1 VQEGSFGT
9 SGEPALKE
17 PDNPP
22 DEAVRLQT
30 LRSLNVL
37 DTPPDERFD
46 RVTRVAKRLF
56 GVPIALVS
64 LVDHNRQW
72 FKSCVGLDTRE
83 TPRAISFCGHAILG
97 DDLFVV
103 PDTVEDERFADNP
116 LVSSDPHI
124 RFYAG
129 FPLRA
134 RNGSKLGTL
143 CIIDREAR
151 DFREEDREALRDLAL
166 MVEGELEAVQVA
178 TLDDL
183 TGISNRRGFV
193 MLAQHSLSVCLR
205 HSLPATLVFLDL
217 DKFKVINDT
226 LGHAEG
232 DRALQSFAEQI
243 RLACRDSDVVA
254 RLGGDEFVMLL
265 INATREQAGE
275 SITRLRQSIQ
285 RQVEEVRRGYNIGF
299 SHGIVEF
306 ESGKHSTIE
315 DLLAEA
321 DSVMYATKRAKN

>member
-1 VQEGSFGT
+1 V
-9 SGEPALKE
+9 KE
-17 PDNPP
+17 PDNPS

-37 DTPPDERFD
+37 DTPPEERFD

-72 FKSCVGLDTRE
+72 FKSCIGLDTRE
-83 TPRAISFCGHAILG
+83 TPRGISFCGHAILG

-103 PDTVEDERFADNP
+103 PDTMVDARFADNP

-134 RNGSKLGTL
+134 RDGSKLGTL

-151 DFREEDREALRDLAL
+151 DFRKEDREALRDLAL
-166 MVEGELEAVQVA
+166 MVEGELEAEQVA

-183 TGISNRRGFV
+183 TGILNRRGFV
-193 MLAQHSLSVCLR
+193 ILAQHSLSVCLR
-205 HSLPATLVFLDL
+205 HSLPANLVFLDL

-226 LGHAEG
+226 FGHAEG
-232 DRALQSFAEQI
+232 DRALQFVAEQI
-243 RLACRDSDVVA
+243 RLAHRESDIVA

-265 INATREQAGE
+265 INATREQTEE
-275 SITRLRQSIQ
+275 SMTRLRQSI
-285 RQVEEVRRGYNIGF
+285 RRHDEEVPRGYSIGF

>member
-1 VQEGSFGT
+1 MK
-9 SGEPALKE
+9 EPA
-17 PDNPP
+17 NPP
-22 DEAVRLQT
+22 DEVMRLQT
-30 LRSLNVL
+30 LQSLNVL
-37 DTPPDERFD
+37 DTPAEERFD

-64 LVDHNRQW
+64 LVDQNRQW

-103 PDTVEDERFADNP
+103 PDTMEDDRFADNP
-116 LVSSDPHI
+116 LVSSEPHI

-129 FPLRA
+129 LPLRA

-151 DFREEDREALRDLAL
+151 DFRKEDLEALRDLAL

-178 TLDDL
+178 TLDEL

-205 HSLPATLVFLDL
+205 HSLPVTLVFLDL

-243 RLACRDSDVVA
+243 RRSCRESDIVA
-254 RLGGDEFVMLL
+254 RLGGDEFVLLL

-275 SITRLRQSIQ
+275 SINRLRQSIQ
-285 RQVEEVRRGYNIGF
+285 RQDEEVQRGYSIGF

-306 ESGKHSTIE
+306 ESGKHGTIE

>member
-1 VQEGSFGT
+1 M
-9 SGEPALKE
+9 KE

-22 DEAVRLQT
+22 NEAVRLQT

-37 DTPPDERFD
+37 DTPPEERFD

-83 TPRAISFCGHAILG
+83 TSRAISFCGHAILG
-97 DDLFVV
+97 DDIFVV
-103 PDTVEDERFADNP
+103 PDAMEDDHFADKP

-134 RNGSKLGTL
+134 RNGCKLGTL
-143 CIIDREAR
+143 CIIDRDAR
-151 DFREEDREALRDLAL
+151 DFGREDRDALNDLAL
-166 MVEGELEAVQVA
+166 IVEGELEAARAA

-226 LGHAEG
+226 FGHAAG
-232 DRALQSFAEQI
+232 DRALQSFAEQMK
-243 RLACRDSDVVA
+243 LACRDSDVVA
-254 RLGGDEFVMLL
+254 RLGGDEFVLLL

-285 RQVEEVRRGYNIGF
+285 SREEEVQRGFSVGF

-321 DSVMYATKRAKN
+321 DSVMYATKRAKG

>member
-1 VQEGSFGT
+1 M
-9 SGEPALKE
+9 KE

-22 DEAVRLQT
+22 NEAVRLQT

-37 DTPPDERFD
+37 DTPPEERFD

-83 TPRAISFCGHAILG
+83 TSRAISFCGHAILG
-97 DDLFVV
+97 DDIFVV
-103 PDTVEDERFADNP
+103 PDTMEDDRFADNP

-134 RNGSKLGTL
+134 RNGCKLGTL
-143 CIIDREAR
+143 CIIDR
-151 DFREEDREALRDLAL
+151 DALNDLAL
-166 MVEGELEAVQVA
+166 IVEGELEAARVA

-226 LGHAEG
+226 FGHAAG
-232 DRALQSFAEQI
+232 DRALQSFAEQMK
-243 RLACRDSDVVA
+243 LACRDSDVVA
-254 RLGGDEFVMLL
+254 RLGGDEFVLLL
-265 INATREQAGE
+265 INGTREQAGE

-285 RQVEEVRRGYNIGF
+285 SREEEVQRGFSVGF

-321 DSVMYATKRAKN
+321 DSVMYATKRAKG